1 MRRQLTLFISLV
13 LYLSALT
20 GATAARYGE
29 WLLDEP
35 RSSVFVLSFTQS
47 EKIENQTKTSK
58 LVFICDR
65 RNGSQYLGVMLISL
79 DETFK
84 SQQNAVFIVIQKDS
98 REYDPS
104 DLVQKWRTGTTY
116 FFLDA
121 KDDIDELVSFLKVK
135 EVEGIKSVHFY
146 VPTDANVGHERS
158 THIAASLSGFS
169 DGFRA
174 FQKACA

>member
-1 MRRQLTLFISLV
+1 MHRQITLFISLV
-13 LYLSALT
+13 LYLGALT
-20 GATAARYGE
+20 GAMADRYGE
-29 WLLDEP
+29 WILDEP
-35 RSSVFVLSFTQS
+35 RSPVFVLSFTQS
-47 EKIENQTKTSK
+47 EKIENKAKTSK
-58 LVFICDR
+58 LIFICDR
-65 RNGSQYLGVMLISL
+65 RDRSQFLGAMLIPL

-84 SQQNAVFIVIQKDS
+84 NQQHAVFIVIQKDG

-104 DLVQKWRTGTTY
+104 DLVQKWRTGTAY
-116 FFLDA
+116 FFLDE
-121 KDDIDELVSFLKVK
+121 KDDVDELVSFLKVK
-135 EVEGIKSVHFY
+135 EVEGIKSDFY

>member
-13 LYLSALT
+13 LYLSALP
-20 GATAARYGE
+20 GAMAAHYGE
-29 WLLDEP
+29 WQLDEP
-35 RSSVFVLSFTQS
+35 RSSVYVLSFTQS
-47 EKIENQTKTSK
+47 EKIENQAKTSK
-58 LVFICDR
+58 LVFICNR
-65 RNGSQYLGVMLISL
+65 RDGSQFLGVMLIPL
-79 DETFK
+79 YETFK
-84 SQQNAVFIVIQKDS
+84 NQQNAVFIVIQKDS

-146 VPTDANVGHERS
+146 VPTDANVNHERS

-169 DGFRA
+169 DGFSA
-174 FQKACA
+174 FQKACD